1 MSDQLISPW
10 RLVRQGAI
18 DTLPLILAA
27 VPFGILYGVL
37 AKAGGLSSWATMG
50 MSLLVFAGS
59 AQFIAVSMIAAS
71 VAWPTILLTTFFVNL
86 RHMLY
91 SATLAPHVTQYS
103 SFIRARMAFWL
114 TDETFAVVANWLRNN
129 ENKEGLQWYYFGSG
143 LLMYG
148 NWLLCTWIGVTL
160 GQSLPGM
167 ENWGLEV
174 AMIVAFVGIIAPA
187 LNNLPMI
194 ITALTASACAV
205 LTWGWPNQSGLILSA
220 IIGVIAGVVSEKV
233 SNNE

>member
-1 MSDQLISPW
+1 MTNSQASP
-10 RLVRQGAI
+10 RQLVRQGAM

-27 VPFGILYGVL
+27 VPFGMLYGVL
-37 AKAGGLSSWATMG
+37 AKASGLSSWATMG
-50 MSLLVFAGS
+50 MSVLVFAGS

-71 VAWPTILLTTFFVNL
+71 VAWPAILLTTFFVNL

-91 SATLAPHVTQYS
+91 SATLVPHVAQYS
-103 SFIRARMAFWL
+103 NLIRARMAFWL

-129 ENKEGLQWYYFGSG
+129 ENKEGLQWYYLGSG

-148 NWLLCTWIGVTL
+148 NWLLCTWVGLTL

-174 AMIVAFVGIIAPA
+174 AMVVAFVGIIAPA

-194 ITALTASACAV
+194 ITALIASTSAV

-220 IIGVIAGVVSEKV
+220 IIGVIAGVVSEKATD
-233 SNNE
+233 NE